1 MTTSVRPLGALAG
14 QTSLTR
20 IGYVFL
26 SVLFIVVFEGAI
38 RKWVTSAATL
48 PLILLRDLMAVY
60 LVFYVWKR
68 GYFRRQKNFTLIL
81 FAWSC
86 CVAMWGLLQALVN
99 DTSPLIL
106 LIGLRFWLLYIWFGY
121 AVASAMT
128 ESDFRTATLTAC
140 VLLFVM
146 APLAVLQYY
155 SSPAARINVE
165 VDNVEGEVFTAVMGV
180 VRTTGT
186 FSFTSGYSTF
196 LAVVAPLA
204 LAITAA
210 RKRSL
215 PQTVFASMAF
225 VLLIVGSI
233 VSGARSAV
241 IFTGLL
247 VAIYLLGRLVFSR
260 GADKGKALVGTIVML
275 LAVVLALTFFEA
287 AVDTTSQ
294 RFDQAAEAENFWER
308 VLTIFIGEPGIYD
321 AFTWVGVGIGQGS
334 NLAGFV
340 RSGAVTFAL
349 GETEAGRTFMEGGL
363 IGYLFSALKMLVL
376 AVGVLKSL
384 RIAMRTGVLFPLIL
398 WLALTLGLL
407 TWPGIGQ
414 LTANALLGIL
424 IAFALASLKYP
435 NVEFFVRKPS
445 RR

>member
-1 MTTSVRPLGALAG
+1 MTTSARPLGALAG

-20 IGYVFL
+20 TGYVFL

-48 PLILLRDLMAVY
+48 PLILLRDLLAVY

-86 CVAMWGLLQALVN
+86 CVALWGLLQALVN

-121 AVASAMT
+121 AVACAMT

-140 VLLFVM
+140 GLLVVM

-186 FSFTSGYSTF
+186 FSFTSGYTTF

-215 PQTVFASMAF
+215 RQTVFASVAF

-294 RFDQAAEAENFWER
+294 RFGEAAEAENFWER
-308 VLTIFIGEPGIYD
+308 VLTIFIGEPAIYD

-340 RSGAVTFAL
+340 RSGAATFAL
-349 GETEAGRTFMEGGL
+349 GETEAGRTLMEGGL

-376 AVGVLKSL
+376 AVGILKSL

-398 WLALTLGLL
+398 WLALALGLL

-424 IAFALASLKYP
+424 IAFALASSKYP
-435 NVEFFVRKPS
+435 TVEFFPRKPA